1 MKTNK
6 ILLSIG
12 LSLLLLGCNSSSND
26 KKSDT
31 PQTQKILVPKTIE
44 MNVPKA
50 LKKEP
55 TSSQTSFQKTDA
67 SQVNQSRGYLQL
79 KDEIANAQEER
90 KVVQVNLLLADKLMP
105 KIQALCVDIPL
116 SQTCEIGEGQLT
128 FVLDS
133 AMRTDIGNIVG
144 ETLPNEPDKA
154 MSLGKTT
161 FTIYPDSEDYQYSL
175 VLDMSPMV
183 RRDLTDTTVYLQTL
197 KWSKDEKH
205 VWSIYN
211 TGENASMSL
220 RYTKN
225 ANGQTQMEIDDNSK
239 LSGDALSA
247 VSSSAS
253 SSVAVNDSTI
263 IDLSNDT
270 PSVQSMEE
278 LFHFKLSNKDD
289 YFKIVSNSSSMENGT
304 AIGSSSSVGE
314 LSDKGGYLDFK
325 GSFFETEYRESQKF
339 DGNGEVVFSGYCDSS
354 QECDMNDKTTWL
366 EYGDDTFEP
375 AIESEMVSLS
385 VSGGDL
391 KEGGYLLLAPNTDI
405 SKLST
410 EAVFDAVV
418 GDVYVSEKTTFGT
431 LYTKEYISQ
440 LDSLPLV
447 YLIFDAQNP
456 NKKPVFELIGANKRP
471 TLTQE

>member
-44 MNVPKA
+44 MKVPKA

-55 TSSQTSFQKTDA
+55 TSSQTTFQKTDA

-79 KDEIANAQEER
+79 KDEIANAEEER

-116 SQTCEIGEGQLT
+116 SQTCEIGEGELT

-133 AMRTDIGNIVG
+133 AMRTDIGNIIG

-175 VLDMSPMV
+175 VMDMSPMV
-183 RRDLTDTTVYLQTL
+183 RRDLSDTTVYLQTL
-197 KWSKDEKH
+197 KWSKDEKR

-247 VSSSAS
+247 ASSSAS
-253 SSVAVNDSTI
+253 SSVAVNDSSI

-304 AIGSSSSVGE
+304 ALASSSSVGE

-339 DGNGEVVFSGYCDSS
+339 DGNGEVIFSGYCDSS

-375 AIESEMVSLS
+375 ALESEMVSLS

-431 LYTKEYISQ
+431 LYTKEYLSQ

-447 YLIFDAQNP
+447 YIIFDAQNP
-456 NKKPVFELIGANKRP
+456 NKKPVFELIGADKRP
-471 TLTQE
+471 SLTQE